1 MRWRV
6 GPAWSLVLRRERPGY
21 DPRVLPDDG
30 VLAIDGGRPVRTQ
43 PLDFAKGAALLGQAE
58 ADAVT
63 AVVAGRALFRYTRGP
78 TAGAVAGFERATC
91 DALGTRY
98 AVAVANGTAALRCA
112 LAALGVGC
120 GDEVVV
126 PAFTFIATVN
136 AVIAAGAVPVFA
148 EVDDTLGLDCTD
160 LATHVTDRTAAIIA
174 VHLENVACDLDGVL
188 EVAARHGV
196 PVIEDAA
203 QAIGATYRGRAAGTF
218 GALGAFSLQQEKNI
232 TAGEG
237 GIVVTDDETLYLRAT
252 RYQDQGGQ
260 FVTSYASGR
269 GDELTEPYAG
279 ENLRMGELA
288 GAVARVQLERLPAI
302 LAALGASKGRILE
315 RVGEVA
321 GLVRRRRPDPDG
333 DGSSSITW
341 FVPEASTAKRFAA
354 ALRAEGVPSAQM
366 YGARPV
372 YLNPAVIDQRTAS
385 GKGGPWACAEH
396 PTDRTYG
403 EGLCP
408 RTEALVAR
416 SVIVPI
422 GVGYTDRDCDDVAAA
437 VRKVARGLLR

>member
-1 MRWRV
+1 V
-6 GPAWSLVLRRERPGY
+6 
-21 DPRVLPDDG
+21 
-30 VLAIDGGRPVRTQ
+30 
-43 PLDFAKGAALLGQAE
+43 PLDFSKGAALLGTEE
-58 ADAVT
+58 ADAIA
-63 AVVAGRALFRYTRGP
+63 AVIAGRSLFRYKGEHVGGT
-78 TAGAVAGFERATC
+78 VADFERAAC
-91 DALGTRY
+91 EALGCAY

-120 GDEVVV
+120 GDEVIV

-136 AVIAAGAVPVFA
+136 AVVAAGAVPVFA
-148 EVDDTLGLDCTD
+148 EVDDTLGLDPAHLESQITD
-160 LATHVTDRTAAIIA
+160 KTAAIIA
-174 VHLENVACDLDGVL
+174 VHLENVACDLDAVL
-188 EVAARHGV
+188 AVAGRHGV
-196 PVIEDAA
+196 PVLEDAA
-203 QAIGATYRGRAAGTF
+203 QAFGATYRGRALGTF

-237 GIVVTDDETLYLRAT
+237 GLVVTDDETLYVRAA

-260 FVTSYASGR
+260 FVTSYASSR
-269 GDELTEPYAG
+269 GEELTTPFAG

-288 GAVARVQLERLPAI
+288 GAVAGVQLGRLPSI
-302 LAALGASKGRILE
+302 LGALRANKT
-315 RVGEVA
+315 RVVEAIGEVS

-341 FVPEASTAKRFAA
+341 FLPDASTAKRFAA
-354 ALRAEGVPSAQM
+354 SLREEGVPCAQM
-366 YGARPV
+366 YRGRPV
-372 YLNPAVIDQRTAS
+372 YLSPAVIALRTAS

-396 PTDRTYG
+396 PTDRVYG

-422 GVGYTDRDCDDVAAA
+422 GVSYTEQDCDDVATA
-437 VRKVARGLLR
+437 VHKVAGQLLG